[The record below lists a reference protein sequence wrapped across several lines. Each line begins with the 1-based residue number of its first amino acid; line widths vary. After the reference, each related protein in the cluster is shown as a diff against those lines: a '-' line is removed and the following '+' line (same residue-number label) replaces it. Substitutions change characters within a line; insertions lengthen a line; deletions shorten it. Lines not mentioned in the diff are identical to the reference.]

1 MAIKNKN
8 DDRLLDHLLHVWVF
22 GIALIFASLF
32 CVFVTTVFGI
42 FAPLLPSL
50 LAVGAVAGVSL
61 FVFAS
66 MEISASLS
74 SLNTKKM

>member
-1 MAIKNKN
+1 MVRKNRN
-8 DDRLLDHLLHVWVF
+8 DNRLLDHLVYIWFF
-22 GIALIFASLF
+22 GVALIFASLF

-50 LAVGAVAGVSL
+50 LAMGVVAGVSL